1 MADDSV
7 ARGFQAKVLANLVG
21 ADDVGQRSTRQPDG
35 VRAGLI
41 GLFAADSDWAH
52 K

>member
-1 MADDSV
+1 MADDPV
-7 ARGFQAKVLANLVG
+7 ADGFQAEVLANLVG
-21 ADDVGQRSTRQPDG
+21 ADDVGQRGTRQVDG
-35 VRAGLI
+35 FRAGLI

>member
-1 MADDSV
+1 MADDPV
-7 ARGFQAKVLANLVG
+7 ADGSQAEVLANLVG
-21 ADDVGQRSTRQPDG
+21 ADDVGQGGTRQVDG
-35 VRAGLI
+35 FRAGLI